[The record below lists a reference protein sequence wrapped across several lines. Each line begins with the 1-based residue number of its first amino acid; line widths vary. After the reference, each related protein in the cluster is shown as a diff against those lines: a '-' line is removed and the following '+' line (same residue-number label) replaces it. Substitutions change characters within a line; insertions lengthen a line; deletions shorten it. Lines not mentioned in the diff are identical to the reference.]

1 VPVTEKG
8 RKFSAGGVR
17 RLLEGRRGRVWIGK
31 RGLRVVVRQLD
42 SLTSVPQDPEMAM
55 QQVDSGSSDA

>member
-8 RKFSAGGVR
+8 RTFSALGR

-42 SLTSVPQDPEMAM
+42 SLTSVPKDPEMAI
-55 QQVDSGSSDA
+55 QQVDSGSSHA